1 LKLALKKGFIE
12 SKIPLIMGILN
23 ITPDSFSDGGRFLKF
38 DESLKQAE
46 KLIHEGA
53 DIIDIGGESTRPGAG
68 DVKIREELDRVVPV
82 IDRVKREFGT
92 LISVDTRKDEVA
104 RIAVEE
110 AGADMVNDISGLQ
123 YSDSMASTVARLGV
137 PVIIMHILGTP
148 KDMQENPSYRDVV
161 AEVKHFLRERRSYA
175 RTNGI
180 PENKIIVDP
189 GIGFGKRFQDNI
201 DIIKRLE
208 EFADLDCPILIG
220 LSRKSFLGEISGK
233 KDPGDREIETL
244 AANLI
249 SIVNGASI
257 IRVHEV
263 GNMAKA
269 LRVLCHLRDFN

>member
-1 LKLALKKGFIE
+1 MKLALKQGFIE

-46 KLIHEGA
+46 KLISEGA
-53 DIIDIGGESTRPGAG
+53 DIIDIGGESTRPGAR
-68 DVKIREELDRVVPV
+68 DVKIREELDRIVPV
-82 IDRVKREFGT
+82 IDRVKREFGI

-123 YSDSMASTVARLGV
+123 YSDRMASTVARLGV

-161 AEVKHFLRERRSYA
+161 AEVKHFLRERRSCA
-175 RTNGI
+175 RASGI

-201 DIIKRLE
+201 DIIKRLK

-269 LRVLCHLRDFN
+269 LKVLCHLRDFN